1 MACLY
6 FSAWL
11 LKLHDKIKWLK
22 FTVPFYILM
31 SAKLELNKVLTDSL
45 FTFANFFVKNS
56 TANQRAPVV
65 SPSAQNINISSM
77 ADRTNFPRGVTSR
90 STFHAGQQRATRDQ
104 QASAYNDPSASPSL
118 SHGNSQV
125 RRPGTGIFSKF
136 TSKFVRRWV
145 YDRSTW
151 WHCYLRLR
159 NIEFSN
165 THAHILL
172 TSPVLPSFRTR
183 WFLDWHCFLSLRSWT
198 LKQRAAGAEM
208 ILSVRDANWWITNIK
223 SRVPMFRDNL
233 EISGSDFH
241 A

>member
-22 FTVPFYILM
+22 FTMPFYILM
-31 SAKLELNKVLTDSL
+31 AAKLELNKILTDSL
-45 FTFANFFVKNS
+45 FTFTNFVKNS

-151 WHCYLRLR
+151 WHCFLRLR
-159 NIEFSN
+159 NIELRN
-165 THAHILL
+165 TCTRSHDF
-172 TSPVLPSFRTR
+172 TSAPLFQ
-183 WFLDWHCFLSLRSWT
+183 D
-198 LKQRAAGAEM
+198 EM
-208 ILSVRDANWWITNIK
+208 VFGLALFFIAKIMNSETKGCWSRDGFK
-223 SRVPMFRDNL
+223 CERC
-233 EISGSDFH
+233 
-241 A
+241 